1 MSSSVGRNSLIMACG
16 TAASRV
22 TGQIRTIL
30 LAAALGTTGMAANA
44 YQAGSMIPQAIFTLV
59 SGGIFNAVLVPQI
72 VRTLKQ
78 KDSEERLNKLITLA
92 IALLAGMTA
101 LMALA
106 TPLLTRL
113 YVGGDA
119 RMTALTQSFMLW
131 CMPQIFFYGLYT
143 VLGQILAAKNRF
155 GVYAWSSVGANIVS
169 CAGFAAFIALFGKAN
184 EQPLEFW
191 TAGRLALTA
200 GTWTAGVAFQA
211 LVLFVPLMR
220 IGLHYRPR
228 FGLHG
233 YGLKHMGPV
242 AAWSLGV
249 VGVGE
254 LTNIVLTRV
263 MTSAPQRAHDLT
275 GAALSQTAGN
285 ATYQNAYTLF
295 MLPYS
300 LIAVSVATA
309 IFPKISAAIADHD
322 IDAARNDLSSSV
334 RMIWLLMV
342 FFAAALIAFPEPI
355 IVALLP
361 SVNMAEAALIAR
373 VLAFLAVGLPLSSLY
388 LIFQRTFYAFEDGKH
403 PFVFAVLQQG
413 SMAVLA
419 VLFALVAPAEHWT
432 TLVGVAVSLSYV
444 IGFPVLVR
452 MMRSRFDGHIG
463 GRALTAT
470 LGKGLAAAVA
480 AALAAALL
488 RGPVA
493 TVMGADLGSHGDEA
507 TMNWPQAIGIC
518 VVLTVVTAAVYV
530 AVLALLRTP
539 ELMAGVT
546 AIRARL
552 GGTGDAGKPTDTEN
566 MDAGNDAASAIDDG
580 EITDHTSKGWKS
592 AESSIVSAIPTTRM
606 STASHWTRESS
617 RHGVE
622 GTMNLQ
628 LGDTVINRYTLVSSL
643 REAPGLTAWKA
654 NDGVLAHD
662 CQLFVVTDPTV
673 LAQVDDTASSLALSK
688 DPRFAE
694 VLQLEHVGKAAI
706 VVTELDAGI
715 SLRGY
720 MADPARTLTYDAMR
734 SIIGDAAVGT
744 RALIADRLAHHAIGC
759 DTIRIARG
767 GLELADAPVSAM
779 LAEPSDAPDSVTGEH
794 LMIRQLASVLYSML
808 TREVHEP
815 GTGYDLN
822 RLPQDAPGEFRMI
835 VKRGLDL
842 HEGDDGSQPL
852 VSVDELIALLGWWA
866 AVQDLGDDRI
876 SRPSNNGECSIST
889 VALAPVDAER
899 LLPLSDGL
907 VTSGPSGFDF
917 AVQPLDIPDGVRN
930 TLPIDVSSVR
940 KPGALIDE
948 PREGETT
955 SPLPVMEAG
964 MTPSQRALID
974 EQRAIEAAGN
984 AALPPSFTPST
995 MPENASTV
1003 PADPNAPLNEDEDYS
1018 DTPLLGRMT
1027 TKVVAIAAGAIIVLL
1042 AAGLAVHSLTS
1053 GPDNVGG
1060 TVSADSTNAWPE
1072 ANLDDV
1078 PFGGTTDEAPA
1089 DDAKGDK
1096 AAAKSDNAAK
1106 TDKKA
1111 TVEKKAETPV
1121 HADKAVKQVP
1131 QPQHVNTTPLQLAS
1145 QTFLDNPAGQAGYG
1159 YALHLAEPQQA
1170 YRLVVSIRTS
1180 GGKGY
1185 VIANSANDPNQGERV
1200 AEFTFDP
1207 SGTTEVKFNKVVTTQ
1222 DVMLWVPADSL
1233 PGNQF
1238 YINSVQLF

>member
-119 RMTALTQSFMLW
+119 RMMALTQSFMLW

-169 CAGFAAFIALFGKAN
+169 CAGFATFILLFGKAN

-191 TAGRLALTA
+191 TPSRLALTA

-233 YGLKHMGPV
+233 FGLKHMGPV

-249 VGVGE
+249 VAIGE
-254 LTNIVLTRV
+254 LSNIVITRV
-263 MTSAPQRAHDLT
+263 MTSAPQHAHDLSGT
-275 GAALSQTAGN
+275 ALSQTAGN
-285 ATYQNAYTLF
+285 ATYQNAYTLL

-309 IFPKISAAIADHD
+309 IFPKISAAIADRD
-322 IDAARNDLSSSV
+322 IDAAREDLSSSV
-334 RMIWLLMV
+334 RTIWLLMV

-361 SVNMAEAALIAR
+361 SVSMAEAVLIAR
-373 VLAFLAVGLPLSSLY
+373 VLTFLAIGLPLSSLY

-403 PFVFAVLQQG
+403 PFVFALLQQG
-413 SMAVLA
+413 AMAVLA
-419 VLFALVAPAEHWT
+419 VLFAVVTPAEHWT

-444 IGFPVLVR
+444 LGFPVLVQ
-452 MMRSRFDGHIG
+452 MMRRRFGGNIG

-470 LGKGLAAAVA
+470 LGKGLLAAVA
-480 AALAAALL
+480 AGLVAIILREPIAGLL
-488 RGPVA
+488 
-493 TVMGADLGSHGDEA
+493 GADLKTAGTGGE
-507 TMNWPQAIGIC
+507 TMNWPQALGIC
-518 VVLTVVTAAVYV
+518 VALTIVMTVVYAVVLWALRTRELTDGIAAV
-530 AVLALLRTP
+530 
-539 ELMAGVT
+539 
-546 AIRARL
+546 RARL
-552 GGTGDAGKPTDTEN
+552 GRGNIQAPQEDTTD
-566 MDAGNDAASAIDDG
+566 GQ
-580 EITDHTSKGWKS
+580 KS
-592 AESSIVSAIPTTRM
+592 AESTMVSAIPTTRM
-606 STASHWTRESS
+606 STESHLSRESL
-617 RHGVE
+617 RYGVE
-622 GTMNLQ
+622 GNMNLQ

-643 REAPGLTAWKA
+643 REEPGLTAWKA
-654 NDGVLAHD
+654 NDSVLAHD
-662 CQLFVVTDPTV
+662 CQLFVVTNPAI
-673 LAQVDDTASSLALSK
+673 LQQVNDTASSLALSK
-688 DPRFAE
+688 DPRFAD
-694 VLQLEHVGKAAI
+694 VLQLEHVGDVAI
-706 VVTELDAGI
+706 VVTELDPGI
-715 SLRGY
+715 SLREY

-744 RALIADRLAHHAIGC
+744 RALLADGLAHHAISC
-759 DTIRIARG
+759 DTVRIARR
-767 GLELADAPVSAM
+767 GLELADGPVSAA
-779 LAEPSDAPDSVTGEH
+779 LVEPTAAPEHVTGEP

-808 TREVHEP
+808 THEVHEP
-815 GTGYDLN
+815 GAGYDLN
-822 RLPQDAPGEFRMI
+822 RLPGDMPGEFRMI

-866 AVQDLGDDRI
+866 AVQDLGDDKI
-876 SRPSNNGECSIST
+876 SRPSKDGECSIVT
-889 VALAPVDAER
+889 VAVAPVDQNH
-899 LLPLSDGL
+899 LLSMPEGI
-907 VTSGPSGFDF
+907 VTSGSQGFDF
-917 AVQPLDIPDGVRN
+917 SVQPLDIPDGVRQ
-930 TLPIDVSSVR
+930 TLPIDVSAVR
-940 KPGALIDE
+940 TPHTLIEE
-948 PREGETT
+948 PSEGETT
-955 SPLPVMEAG
+955 SPMPAVDMGL
-964 MTPSQRALID
+964 TPSERALR
-974 EQRAIEAAGN
+974 EEERAIAAAGD
-984 AALPPSFTPST
+984 AGLPPSFTPT
-995 MPENASTV
+995 AAPVEDTGT
-1003 PADPNAPLNEDEDYS
+1003 PLDLKAPLNEDEDYS
-1018 DTPLLGRMT
+1018 EVPLFGRMT
-1027 TKVVAIAAGAIIVLL
+1027 TKVVAIVVGLVVVVA
-1042 AAGLAVHSLTS
+1042 AAGLAVHSLTAA
-1053 GPDNVGG
+1053 PDNVGG
-1060 TVSADSTNAWPE
+1060 TVSANSENDWPE
-1072 ANLDDV
+1072 TDLSDV
-1078 PFGGTTDEAPA
+1078 PFGDTAE
-1089 DDAKGDK
+1089 DDSEAKGDSGDGTTK
-1096 AAAKSDNAAK
+1096 DSAAKDKDATEGKDTDAK
-1106 TDKKA
+1106 AKDKKSDKQDTA
-1111 TVEKKAETPV
+1111 KAVV
-1121 HADKAVKQVP
+1121 HADKQVKQVP
-1131 QPQHVNTTPLQLAS
+1131 QPQHVNNTPLDIAS
-1145 QTFLDNPAGQAGYG
+1145 QNFLDNPAGQAGYG
-1159 YALHLAEPQQA
+1159 YALHLAEPQQV
-1170 YRLVVSIRTS
+1170 YRLIVSIRTS

-1185 VIANSANDPNQGERV
+1185 VIANSATDPNQGQRV

-1207 SGTTEVKFNKVVTTQ
+1207 SGTTEVKFNQVVTSQ
-1222 DVMLWVPADSL
+1222 DVLIWVPADSL
-1233 PGNQF
+1233 PGNQL